1 LVRHVDLEAFRP
13 VLVEALGYGDRPKGG
28 RPPFNPVMMFRVLV
42 LASTHIP
49 GDERMEILIRD
60 RLSWLRFLDLAVNEP
75 TPDQRT
81 IRLFREGFAVNVK
94 GITRLTSQNHHLVT
108 R

>member
-1 LVRHVDLEAFRP
+1 
-13 VLVEALGYGDRPKGG
+13 
-28 RPPFNPVMMFRVLV
+28 MMFRVLV